1 MLIEEKLEN
10 YKDTDE
16 GSSILTISFLL
27 ILLSV
32 FVIGF
37 INFYIQRERSN
48 KAFSEIVKDKT
59 MVIQINKAISDHVD
73 CQTVVLLKTETH

>member
-48 KAFSEIVKDKT
+48 KTFSEIVKDKT

-73 CQTVVLLKTETH
+73 CQTVVLSKQP